1 RRLLHQKEIDP
12 LLLGKAPLLRRDE
25 DRAVEEW
32 EESGGDLIA
41 HPFPPAS
48 RIEQADS
55 QRQAAGNLDDLAVLV
70 HGGPPQEGVCLL
82 LRDPLRTHEY
92 SLGAFDELAL
102 LERVARFLQFPSHA
116 RIGIEEADGHAE

>member
-1 RRLLHQKEIDP
+1 EIDP

-92 SLGAFDELAL
+92 SLARSMSLRSSSAL
-102 LERVARFLQFPSHA
+102 RASSSSRAMRE
-116 RIGIEEADGHAE
+116 